1 MGRRAVRMSQVQPRC
16 TESAP
21 VLPRYR
27 LAKSAAPTW
36 PPMALVP
43 TGLRPV
49 HGASKAVRQ
58 RGYSLHDARTD
69 QAVSYEQLSEL
80 VPGAVI
86 FHVAG
91 TSHRLD
97 ALQSPAFAPGQPV
110 ALVPEPRN
118 PYDRNAIGV
127 WDKDRRAQVGYVPRE
142 LAPGIGQAIR
152 RREALSAVCNFEFL
166 ENRRRTGLSVLL
178 APTAF
183 LQSLTVEDDE
193 ERSGP

>member
-1 MGRRAVRMSQVQPRC
+1 MM
-16 TESAP
+16 
-21 VLPRYR
+21 
-27 LAKSAAPTW
+27 
-36 PPMALVP
+36 LVP

-49 HGASKAVRQ
+49 HGTSKTMRQ
-58 RGYSLHDARTD
+58 RGYWLHDARTD

-97 ALQSPAFAPGQPV
+97 ALQSPAFAPGRPV

-118 PYDRNAIGV
+118 PYDHNAIGV
-127 WDKDRRAQVGYVPRE
+127 WDGDRRAQAGYVPRE

-152 RREALSAVCNFEFL
+152 RRNPFSAVCNFEFL
-166 ENRRRTGLSVLL
+166 ESRRRVGLSVLL

-183 LQSLTVEDDE
+183 IQSLTVEDDD
-193 ERSGP
+193 ERSGR